1 VSELSWTDSL
11 NAPRSLATRGNT
23 AVAIIEDPG
32 VLELRLAVNDL
43 YLLRRCN
50 KILGVEL
57 PAAPWET
64 TVAGDMR
71 LVWVRPWRW
80 QIVVPRERVRTL
92 AAAFTA
98 EIEAAVT
105 ADLTG
110 AFACFR
116 VVGETANEI
125 LARVCPLD
133 LGSVETDR
141 ARGTSVAG
149 IRVLLIREQGAT
161 DSWLVLAPRST
172 AGHVA
177 TSLTEAARTPGRL
190 ALFASSPP
198 PLV

>member
-1 VSELSWTDSL
+1 MSELAWTDSL
-11 NAPRSLATRGNT
+11 NAPRSLATRGST

-32 VLELRLAVNDL
+32 VLELRLAINDL

-50 KILGVEL
+50 KILGVDL

-64 TVAGDMR
+64 IVAGDMR
-71 LVWVRPWRW
+71 LVWLRPWRW
-80 QIVVPRERVRTL
+80 QILVPRERVRTL
-92 AAAFTA
+92 AASFTE

-133 LGSVETDR
+133 LRSIETDR
-141 ARGTSVAG
+141 ARGTSIAG
-149 IRVLLIREQGAT
+149 IRILLIREQGTT
-161 DSWLVLAPRST
+161 DSWLVLAPRSYAEHVGT
-172 AGHVA
+172 A
-177 TSLTEAARTPGRL
+177 LTEAARTPGRL
-190 ALFASSPP
+190 ALFASGLP

>member
-1 VSELSWTDSL
+1 MSELAWTDSL
-11 NAPRSLATRGNT
+11 NAPRSLATRGST
-23 AVAIIEDPG
+23 AVAIIEDSG
-32 VLELRLAVNDL
+32 VLELRLAINDL

-50 KILGVEL
+50 KMLGIDL
-57 PAAPWET
+57 PAVPWET

-80 QIVVPRERVRTL
+80 QILVPRERVRTL
-92 AAAFTA
+92 AASFTE

-110 AFACFR
+110 GFACFR

-125 LARVCPLD
+125 LARVCPFD
-133 LGSVETDR
+133 LRSIETDR
-141 ARGTSVAG
+141 ARGTSIAG
-149 IRVLLIREQGAT
+149 IRVLLIREQSTT

-172 AGHVA
+172 AEHVS

-190 ALFASSPP
+190 ALFAPGPP